1 MRTMLRADSQSMES
15 SGYRLKSICRLFR
28 ASSRLLLVGIAALLL
43 VTPASAKPT
52 AGSGQSAS
60 SFMVEVLW
68 NDVRAQYGKVWG
80 KLHPRYQKVTT
91 RAFWESCQ
99 RTKDGD
105 AAGLVV
111 HSVRATNEYADE
123 IRFPL
128 LGTQKVR
135 AVTLEMR
142 YSHPLLGKNRK
153 LTDTVYAVRW
163 GATWKALWEPTTHSA
178 YAKHRCPL

>member
-1 MRTMLRADSQSMES
+1 MEC
-15 SGYRLKSICRLFR
+15 SGYRLKSMYRLSR
-28 ASSRLLLVGIAALLL
+28 VSSRVLLVGIAALLL
-43 VTPASAKPT
+43 VTSASAEPT
-52 AGSGQSAS
+52 ARSGQSAS

-68 NDVRAQYGKVWG
+68 NDVRAQYGTGWG

-91 RAFWESCQ
+91 RAFWEYCQ
-99 RTKDGD
+99 RIRDRD

-111 HSVRATNEYADE
+111 HAVKATNEYAAE
-123 IRFPL
+123 LKFPL

-142 YSHPLLGKNRK
+142 YSHPLVGKNRK
-153 LTDTVYAVRW
+153 LTDTVWVVRW
-163 GATWKALWEPTTHSA
+163 GATWKVMWETTTYGA